1 MPWAPLFFAGGD
13 FGRCP
18 GEDALPIVGLEPAL
32 RASEVRMIASPA
44 PTRIAA
50 LLTKPPSP
58 ADDAARREREAR
70 LQAAVRLLREEA
82 LDEADAAFASF
93 LARHPRDADGLHF
106 HGLLRHAQGRA
117 DEALELLRESLALAP
132 ENAGHWNNYGNVLLK
147 QRRLEAAAEAYG
159 MSVKLAPSVEAAADS
174 FVNLS
179 TLHRK
184 LDDLRSAESWARR
197 AVQARPT
204 WGDGWYAL
212 AIALVDQDRITEGL
226 EANSKAITLWPR
238 HLQGRR
244 EVVAALLLLNRRDE
258 AAQLYREWLDE
269 EPDNAVI
276 RHQLAA
282 CLGEAVPERAS
293 DRCMEQLFDAFAS
306 SFDAKLG
313 ALDYRAPQLVADALA
328 ARLPAAAA
336 QFDVVDLGC
345 GTGLVGP
352 LLRPWARRM
361 AGCDLSVGMLR
372 LARERLVYD
381 VLHKAE
387 LVHYLRTQAGAF
399 DLAVSADTLCY
410 FGALEEAMAAAAVA
424 LRPGGWL
431 VFTVEALADDAGVP
445 HELQPNG
452 RYAHARAYV
461 ADVVA
466 AAGMAIDA
474 IDAVTLRSESGKPVR
489 GWLAAATKP

>member
-1 MPWAPLFFAGGD
+1 MQ
-13 FGRCP
+13 
-18 GEDALPIVGLEPAL
+18 
-32 RASEVRMIASPA
+32 ASPA

-50 LLTKPPSP
+50 LLTKPPSV
-58 ADDAARREREAR
+58 ADAAAAQQERAAH
-70 LQAAVRLLREEA
+70 LQAAVQLLRHEEI
-82 LDEADAAFASF
+82 DEADAAFDAF
-93 LARHPRDADGLHF
+93 LERYPRDADGVHF
-106 HGLLRHAQGRA
+106 QGILRHAQGRS

-147 QRRLEAAAEAYG
+147 QGRLEAAAEAYG
-159 MSVKLAPSVEAAADS
+159 MSVKLAPSVHDAADS

-184 LDDLRSAESWARR
+184 LEDLRSAEVWARR
-197 AVQARPT
+197 AVEARPT

-212 AIALVDQDRITEGL
+212 AIALVDQDRVPEGL

-244 EVVAALLLLNRRDE
+244 EVVEALLLLDRRDE
-258 AAQLYREWLDE
+258 AAQLYREWLEE
-269 EPDNAVI
+269 EPDNPVI
-276 RHQLAA
+276 QHQLAA
-282 CLGEAVPERAS
+282 CLGDSGTMAAPERAS
-293 DRCMEQLFDAFAS
+293 DAYVEQVFDAFAS

-313 ALDYRAPQLVADALA
+313 SLGYRAPQLVADALA

-336 QFDVVDLGC
+336 RFDVVDLGC

-372 LARERLVYD
+372 VARERLVYD

-387 LVHYLRTQAGAF
+387 LVYYLRTQPDAF
-399 DLAVSADTLCY
+399 DVAVSADTLCY
-410 FGALEEAMAAAAVA
+410 FGALEEAMAAAALA

-431 VFTVEALADDAGVP
+431 AFTVEALADGAGMP
-445 HELQPNG
+445 HKLQANG
-452 RYAHARAYV
+452 RYAHASAYV
-461 ADVVA
+461 AEAVTG
-466 AAGMAIDA
+466 AGMTLDGIDE
-474 IDAVTLRSESGKPVR
+474 VTLRTESGRPVR
-489 GWLAAATKP
+489 GWLVVARRPGQGADR